1 MAGRSYTIGQV
12 SRLSGISVRRL
23 RFYADEGLL
32 PPAGRTEG
40 GYRVFSDEDLVRIG
54 VIRAL
59 RDAGIGLEAIR
70 SVLAEKS
77 SIRDVLELRLREIDL
92 QIAAQRRLA
101 SALRLALRS
110 PEPTNDDL
118 RRVWTMA
125 NLSTVEHRAV
135 LERFFDKVADDPRI
149 PAKWKGWMLE
159 MSELDLPEEPT
170 GEQVDAWVELQRLMT
185 DEAFVESLR
194 ENAKD
199 TNMRGL
205 DMKIWQGVQDSLLAK
220 AKEAVARGES
230 PTSPSG
236 MAVGEEFLT
245 GWARATATEPDAE
258 YLEQMRR
265 RYLIHKPRM
274 RRYWDLIEALGG
286 LKNLRQRRQEGW
298 DNKAEWDWIGQCY
311 RARLAKN

>member
-1 MAGRSYTIGQV
+1 MTQRSYTIGQV
-12 SRLSGISVRRL
+12 ARLSGVSVRKL

-32 PPAGRTEG
+32 PPAGRTG
-40 GYRVFSDEDLVRIG
+40 SGYRVFSDEDLVRIEL
-54 VIRAL
+54 IRAL
-59 RDAGIGLEAIR
+59 RDAGVSLSSIR
-70 SVLAEKS
+70 SVLAERS
-77 SIRDVLELRLREIDL
+77 SIRDVLELRLREIDI

-110 PEPTNDDL
+110 TQPTNDDL

-125 NLSTVEHRAV
+125 NLSTTERRAV
-135 LERFFDKVADDPRI
+135 LERFFDKVSDDPRI

-159 MSELDLPEEPT
+159 MSDLDLPEEPT
-170 GEQVDAWVELQRLMT
+170 GEQIDAWVELQRLMS
-185 DEAFVESLR
+185 DEAFIESLR

-205 DMKIWQGVQDSLLAK
+205 DMAIWQSVQDSLLAK
-220 AKEAVARGES
+220 AKDAVARKES
-230 PTSPSG
+230 PTSPVG
-236 MAVGEEFLT
+236 MAVGEEFLA
-245 GWARATATEPDAE
+245 GWARATGTEPDAA
-258 YLEQMRR
+258 YIEQMRR

-274 RRYWDLIEALGG
+274 SKYWDLIETLGG

-311 RARLAKN
+311 RARLARD